1 METLRGIP
9 RIPTDTIEFVN
20 LCPEKW
26 KCDACGVIVS
36 NLWRNN
42 YVTNTSF
49 TTTTTKNS
57 ISYSLSPLTQSIA
70 CSHRFCALCLDKIFS
85 GISVETKCPFDSV
98 VLRKKQVREWL
109 CCLCYAFYA
118 VQRLGFPML
127 FMPQFA
133 IESKVHISFTY

>member
-1 METLRGIP
+1 METIRGIP

-20 LCPEKW
+20 SCPEKW

-70 CSHRFCALCLDKIFS
+70 CSHRFCALCLDKLFS
-85 GISVETKCPFDSV
+85 GITVETKCPFDSV

-109 CCLCYAFYA
+109 CYVFAMFCWALLCFVCLTTLSVC
-118 VQRLGFPML
+118 
-127 FMPQFA
+127 
-133 IESKVHISFTY
+133 I